1 MIRAYINATTK
12 AVTRAILGSK
22 LNILPNVTKDKFL
35 FLWTGKIGQNQL
47 LNDLGT
53 DAIGITNKDFTGNI
67 IPASSNSTFAM
78 PNTQDYKDADLDGLW
93 FKDGFGDNIIVNGTF
108 DTDTTNWTKGP
119 GVTISG
125 GVCNFNISAGNIIY
139 QSIGTANQNKLLRVT
154 CSLTI
159 TSGSIRFEFGGVNGN
174 RGTERLTS
182 GTYVEIIDTKDFNG
196 NFIFVA
202 TAVDKNTVGAIDN
215 VIVEEVLTDIQ
226 QQVAVGELVSLNYTR
241 TFVKYNDNAPH
252 DVSVMGILK
261 SGETLTDYD
270 KDKISNL
277 FRLWVLYF
285 SEWNDNGFLKE
296 NR

>member
-202 TAVDKNTVGAIDN
+202 TAVDK
-215 VIVEEVLTDIQ
+215 
-226 QQVAVGELVSLNYTR
+226 
-241 TFVKYNDNAPH
+241 KY
-252 DVSVMGILK
+252 SW
-261 SGETLTDYD
+261 
-270 KDKISNL
+270 SN
-277 FRLWVLYF
+277 RQC
-285 SEWNDNGFLKE
+285 